1 MFRNFEFWWDK
12 QGRTK
17 TFDEELYCALI
28 DWMQIET
35 IGLLAVF
42 DQNAHPILYMDQE
55 SKRSGGAIDKRSTR
69 QMLGY
74 KGYLFECS

>member
-1 MFRNFEFWWDK
+1 
-12 QGRTK
+12 
-17 TFDEELYCALI
+17 
-28 DWMQIET
+28 MQIDT

-42 DQNAHPILYMDQE
+42 DQNAYPILYMDQE
-55 SKRSGGAIDKRSTR
+55 LKRSGGAIDKSSTR

>member
-1 MFRNFEFWWDK
+1 
-12 QGRTK
+12 
-17 TFDEELYCALI
+17 
-28 DWMQIET
+28 MQIDT